1 MEFNVAKKIV
11 EIKFDYRLMFKID
24 KDMATKDANGQS
36 AGNGVGALFFKIV
49 NRDDQGIVDLIQ
61 YCASKKSKAVSEDE
75 ALAAIEARFEK
86 SESDDP
92 QEELFQEIEEEM
104 VQSGFFKKKI
114 LKYIENM
121 KLGQELAQA
130 QAGAGDQTAEAQVK
144 AISEIIGKMENA
156 VS

>member
-1 MEFNVAKKIV
+1 M
-11 EIKFDYRLMFKID
+11 
-24 KDMATKDANGQS
+24 
-36 AGNGVGALFFKIV
+36 
-49 NRDDQGIVDLIQ
+49 
-61 YCASKKSKAVSEDE
+61 SEDE

-86 SESDDP
+86 SASDDP

-130 QAGAGDQTAEAQVK
+130 QAEAGDQTAEAQVK